1 MTIATLTPEE
11 RQIALQ
17 KAHEARVAKAAHN
30 KANEHLYKLEYMD
43 APRWAELASKHKIR
57 MPSYNQPADA
67 KGIRKYMRRVGIDNE
82 TFKEHYTSV
91 DYFLEN
97 NKRWVLYAVA
107 GLLLELKEEM

>member
-1 MTIATLTPEE
+1 
-11 RQIALQ
+11 
-17 KAHEARVAKAAHN
+17 
-30 KANEHLYKLEYMD
+30 
-43 APRWAELASKHKIR
+43 

-91 DYFLEN
+91 DYFLVN